1 MPLSGLV
8 PVQSSHRFRQI
19 QQAQQNQA
27 TQQKVNWTPDGSS
40 CNSPKR
46 PSSRQEI
53 WIDGDFAEQ
62 TNSNKVRMVDE
73 LLVFFNEKNS

>member
-19 QQAQQNQA
+19 QQAQHA
-27 TQQKVNWTPDGSS
+27 QQKVNWTPDGSS

-62 TNSNKVRMVDE
+62 TNSNKVRMIEE
-73 LLVFFNEKNS
+73 LLVFKRKY

>member
-8 PVQSSHRFRQI
+8 PVQSSHRFRQ
-19 QQAQQNQA
+19 AQHA
-27 TQQKVNWTPDGSS
+27 QQKVNWTPDGSS

-73 LLVFFNEKNS
+73 LLIFFNEKNS

>member
-62 TNSNKVRMVDE
+62 TNSNKVRVIEE
-73 LLVFFNEKNS
+73 LLVF

>member
-73 LLVFFNEKNS
+73 LLIFF